1 MALAATVI
9 KVFPKRTEETP
20 PCRQQRLR
28 PLHPAFAQ
36 FPSTGCCLA
45 FVCNG
50 NVMAYRIRGNNLW
63 MEIVQRR
70 NLLKWESQPPL
81 PVQRTCRMPYGQ
93 EAFDFCPSSQAR
105 LRVPIGPRRLS
116 WAAQGTA
123 HFFSTV
129 CWCVENI
136 ECWRWPFD
144 TVLGQL
150 LAIWKMFFGL
160 TWACH
165 RCFCWSPNRH
175 RPVTNVS
182 SCCIYLGKKS
192 PPVCRGRGPPI
203 SMCFLANRPFLLG
216 DFVSGVAINGSQC
229 FHLGG
234 KFLCNSLP

>member
-123 HFFSTV
+123 HFFFDGVLMCWKYRMLTVTVWYSIGPAFGNLEDVFWPDVGLPPLFLLVPKQTSTGYK
-129 CWCVENI
+129 CV
-136 ECWRWPFD
+136 F
-144 TVLGQL
+144 L
-150 LAIWKMFFGL
+150 LHL
-160 TWACH
+160 
-165 RCFCWSPNRH
+165 
-175 RPVTNVS
+175 
-182 SCCIYLGKKS
+182 LGKKVAS
-192 PPVCRGRGPPI
+192 GLPRKRAPPYPC
-203 SMCFLANRPFLLG
+203 
-216 DFVSGVAINGSQC
+216 VS
-229 FHLGG
+229 
-234 KFLCNSLP
+234 

>member
-1 MALAATVI
+1 MGVTATTSPAENMSNAVW
-9 KVFPKRTEETP
+9 PGG
-20 PCRQQRLR
+20 LR
-28 PLHPAFAQ
+28 FLSFLTSSVEGPNWPEKTQLSGP
-36 FPSTGCCLA
+36 G
-45 FVCNG
+45 
-50 NVMAYRIRGNNLW
+50 YRI
-63 MEIVQRR
+63 
-70 NLLKWESQPPL
+70 
-81 PVQRTCRMPYGQ
+81 
-93 EAFDFCPSSQAR
+93 
-105 LRVPIGPRRLS
+105 
-116 WAAQGTA
+116 
-123 HFFSTV
+123 FFSTV

-175 RPVTNVS
+175 RPATNVS

-192 PPVCRGRGPPI
+192 PPVCRGRGPPT

-229 FHLGG
+229 FHLVG